1 MSENQEKPVMSL
13 GDAFEVIDD
22 TKAPA
27 SADVPAPAAGAAA
40 SAPAGVAQA
49 PGASP
54 YDPPFGPIRS
64 ANAWGSMGL
73 VIAVAGLLG
82 PWADTGG
89 NLIHGLLLSVTVWFL
104 IRGGFLAVQRTGATV
119 PPLLPVILMVYGI
132 LRLALS
138 GEMAALG
145 WNESGGLMGASGAL
159 MTVIGGLI
167 GFLMPRTV
175 AKKKDAKLPPA
186 GAPLQLDQQFS
197 RSLMAYL
204 MVFFGL
210 QMNWTDQSTGLDSF
224 GGLITLLF
232 AMLMVWA
239 SWVAM
244 WQLWQKPLVIGKLGM
259 LLFLAPI
266 EVFFMG
272 IGGLVLTAM
281 GPSETTNWLH
291 AAYPSSEGFEQNF
304 LAYGGGPILVFFASC
319 YALYLVFAGA
329 KEAQQMVKDRRAQ
342 EVEARKAA
350 RSKKKGGGADSAK
363 SDDKKADDKKAKS
376 KK

>member
-1 MSENQEKPVMSL
+1 MTENQEKPVLSL
-13 GDAFEVIDD
+13 GDDFEVIEE
-22 TKAPA
+22 APT
-27 SADVPAPAAGAAA
+27 PAPAAPAAA
-40 SAPAGVAQA
+40 PAGGPAGVAPA

-54 YDPPFGPIRS
+54 FDPPFGPIRS

-104 IRGGFLAVQRTGATV
+104 VRGGFLAVQRTGATV
-119 PPLLPVILMVYGI
+119 PPALPLALLVYGV
-132 LRLALS
+132 LRVALS
-138 GEMAALG
+138 GEMSALG
-145 WNESGGLMGASGAL
+145 WHESGGVMGVSGAL
-159 MTVIGGLI
+159 MTIIGGLL

-186 GAPLQLDQQFS
+186 GAPLQLDRQFS

-210 QMNWTDQSTGLDSF
+210 QMNWTDQSTGVDSMM
-224 GGLITLLF
+224 GLVTLLF

-244 WQLWQKPLVIGKLGM
+244 WQLWQKPLVVGKLGM
-259 LLFLAPI
+259 LLFLAPV

-272 IGGLVLTAM
+272 IGGLILTGM
-281 GPSETTNWLH
+281 GPTDQTQWLH
-291 AAYPSSEGFEQNF
+291 DAYPSSEFFEQSF
-304 LAYGGGPILVFFASC
+304 LAYGGGPMLVFFASC

-329 KEAQQMVKDRRAQ
+329 KEAQQMVKERRAQ

-350 RSKKKGGGADSAK
+350 RAKKKGGAPKSA
-363 SDDKKADDKKAKS
+363 DKKK
-376 KK
+376 